1 MNSSRVK
8 QHSYLIIGG
17 TTKAATTSLFYYLAD
32 HPEVCTSNLKEIRF
46 FLDKD
51 YPEASNY
58 RYEDGLE
65 KYDDIFRY
73 AQCSHV
79 EKIRMEAT
87 PDYLYSLGTPHKIK
101 QSLPNVKLIFILREP
116 VSRLISWYKFAKQKE
131 YLPQDIS
138 FDNYVDKQLINDNFE
153 HENTYTYMR
162 SLEQGRYSVYLKPYF
177 ELFGSDR
184 IYVNFYE
191 ELSRNPKSVLEKICR
206 FAGID
211 PSFYGDY
218 LFKVYNPSKAV
229 KNWWFHRNYEQ
240 FLKSMRQYTQD
251 KPIHKVLRKIRRSLD
266 PIYLRLNVQP
276 QEKVSISPAIKNAL
290 TKYYKQEVIAL
301 EKLLGRSVPWES
313 WN

>member
-1 MNSSRVK
+1 M
-8 QHSYLIIGG
+8 
-17 TTKAATTSLFYYLAD
+17 
-32 HPEVCTSNLKEIRF
+32 
-46 FLDKD
+46 DKD
-51 YPEASNY
+51 YPEASNS

-73 AQCSHV
+73 AQCYHC

-87 PDYLYSLGTPHKIK
+87 PDYLYSSGTPHKIK
-101 QSLPNVKLIFILREP
+101 LSLPNVKLIFILREP
-116 VSRLISWYKFAKQKE
+116 VSRLIYWYKFAKQKE
-131 YLPQDIS
+131 YIPQDIS
-138 FDNYVDKQLINDNFE
+138 FDNYVDKQLINDNFD

-191 ELSRNPKSVLEKICR
+191 ELSRNPKSVIEKICG

-251 KPIHKVLRKIRRSLD
+251 KPIHKVLRKIRRALD

-290 TKYYKQEVIAL
+290 TKYYKQEVTAL

>member
-1 MNSSRVK
+1 
-8 QHSYLIIGG
+8 
-17 TTKAATTSLFYYLAD
+17 
-32 HPEVCTSNLKEIRF
+32 
-46 FLDKD
+46 
-51 YPEASNY
+51 
-58 RYEDGLE
+58 
-65 KYDDIFRY
+65 
-73 AQCSHV
+73 
-79 EKIRMEAT
+79 MEAT

-138 FDNYVDKQLINDNFE
+138 FDNYVNQQLINDNFE

-162 SLEQGRYSVYLKPYF
+162 SLEQGRYSVYLEPYF
-177 ELFGSDR
+177 ELFGADR
-184 IYVNFYE
+184 IYVAFYE
-191 ELSRNPKSVLEKICR
+191 ELSQNPKYVLEKICG

-211 PSFYGDY
+211 PTFYGDY
-218 LFKVYNPSKAV
+218 LFKVYNSSKAV

-266 PIYLRLNVQP
+266 PVYLRLNVQP
-276 QEKVSISPAIKNAL
+276 QEKVSISPTIKNAL
-290 TKYYKQEVIAL
+290 SKYYKQEITAL
-301 EKLLGRSVPWES
+301 EELLGYSVPWQS